1 MFYFG
6 AAYYP
11 ELWDKA
17 EIDKD
22 IKIMKEYGLNCM
34 RVGEFAWST
43 MEKTEGVYDFSI
55 FKYVADKLYENGI
68 YTIMCTPSCTPPR
81 WFFKKYPNALRT
93 VAVGNSRERQVHRA
107 RVHTCKSNKDAR
119 RLNAKIAEEM
129 AKAFAGHPGVIGW
142 QIDNELFPYD
152 DGCYC
157 PDCVKGFREF
167 LKEKYGTIENLNRSW
182 GTYRWSLDYES
193 FDDIEPPHTYHWENP
208 SRFVDWG
215 HFQCNL
221 IYSYTNEQAEA
232 IRKYSSAPIGTDM
245 MTNNYLSYRDMNKT
259 LDIVQ
264 YNHYD
269 NIDILYRN
277 MFVFDF
283 LRKVKERPFWVT
295 ETLVGWNGGYCAA
308 NDYHHIDSCYM
319 NTISP
324 ICKGGEMNLFWLFR
338 AHPNGH
344 ELGHGSIIT
353 SAGRPYSVSQGIK
366 RAAEHVEKSKS
377 FLENS
382 KIQSKIAL
390 TYSTT
395 AVKNFKHAPLTSGRL
410 DLNYRERLIDTFHAP
425 LKHYNVDVIETDTC
439 LDGYEILL
447 SPMLAHAD
455 ECGFKERVTEWVK
468 NGGTWIVGPLSDI
481 MTDHGSKYTDAP
493 FSFLEE
499 LGGVYTK
506 YNIPFDDQVDKL
518 VKTHFVDNGQE
529 IKTSI
534 NYDAFETVDS
544 EALAVYTGG
553 EDFDGLAAIT
563 RRKVG
568 KGQVIILGTGI
579 DGDALIKLID
589 RTPIAK
595 ASDNIELIERS
606 GKENGIIALE
616 LGGKDGYVV
625 LCGEYYDIL
634 GEKTVSGRV
643 ELKPFEALFL
653 KKAD

>member
-22 IKIMKEYGLNCM
+22 IKVMKEYGLNCM
-34 RVGEFAWST
+34 RIGEFAWSS
-43 MEKTEGVYDFSI
+43 MEKEDGVFDFSL
-55 FKYVADKLYENGI
+55 FGYVVDKLYENGI
-68 YTIMCTPSCTPPR
+68 YTVMCTPSCTPPR
-81 WFFKKYPNALRT
+81 WFFRKYPDALRT
-93 VAVGNSRERQVHRA
+93 ITNNNLREKQMHRA
-107 RVHTCKSNKDAR
+107 RVHTCKSNKNAR
-119 RLNAKIAEEM
+119 YYNARIAGEM
-129 AKAFAGHPGVIGW
+129 AKYFGNHPGIIGW
-142 QIDNELFPYD
+142 QIDNELYPYD
-152 DGCYC
+152 EGCYC
-157 PDCVKGFREF
+157 PDCVRGFRDY
-167 LKEKYGTIENLNRSW
+167 LKDKYKTIENLNKCW
-182 GTYRWSLDYES
+182 GMYRWSLDYDS
-193 FDDIEPPHTYHWENP
+193 FEEIEPPHCYHWENP
-208 SRFVDWG
+208 SRFVEWAN
-215 HFQCNL
+215 FQCDL
-221 IYSYTNEQAEA
+221 IYTYAWEQADA

-245 MTNNYLSYRDMNKT
+245 MMNNYLSYRDMNKK

-264 YNHYD
+264 YNHY
-269 NIDILYRN
+269 NKISELYRN
-277 MFVFDF
+277 MFAYDF
-283 LRKVKERPFWVT
+283 FRQIKNRPFWVT

-324 ICKGGEMNLFWLFR
+324 ICKGGEMNLFWLWR

-344 ELGHGSIIT
+344 ELGHGSVIST
-353 SAGRPYSVSQGIK
+353 SGRPYSVSQGIK

-382 KIQSKIAL
+382 EIKSKIAF

-395 AVKNFKHAPLTSGRL
+395 AVKSFKHAPLVD
-410 DLNYRERLIDTFHAP
+410 DLYRTYREKLIDTFYAP
-425 LKHYNVDVIETDTC
+425 LKHYNVDVIDTDHS
-439 LDGYEILL
+439 LDGYEVLI
-447 SPMLAHAD
+447 SPMLSNAT
-455 ECGFKERVTEWVK
+455 ECGFKERVIEWIN

-481 MTDHGSKYTDAP
+481 MTEYASKYTDAP

-506 YNIPFDDQVDKL
+506 YNIPFDNQVDRL
-518 VKTHFVDNGQE
+518 VKAHFVDNGQA
-529 IKTSI
+529 IKTSL

-553 EDFDGLAAIT
+553 EDYNGLAAIT

-568 KGQVIILGTGI
+568 KGQIIILGTGI
-579 DGDALIKLID
+579 DGEALLKLVG
-589 RTPIAK
+589 RCPIAE
-595 ASDNIELIERS
+595 ASENIELIERS

-625 LCGEYYDIL
+625 LNGEYYDIL
-634 GEKTVSGRV
+634 NEKTVSGKV
-643 ELKPFEALFL
+643 DIKPFEALFL
-653 KKAD
+653 KKLG